1 MSLIGGALARFRCTV
16 CTCPSWREC
25 GEDGGYCFPDIGKSK
40 CITEELGCICG
51 GCPVAK
57 MMELKNI
64 YFCTQGSEPEQNAGG
79 DCADTIPA
87 LTPFLFQQFLGE

>member
-1 MSLIGGALARFRCTV
+1 MSPEETQEMKKKVLAACV
-16 CTCPSWREC
+16 CPTCPSWREC
-25 GEDGGYCFPDIGKSK
+25 GEDGGYCFLDIGKSK

-64 YFCTQGSEPEQNAGG
+64 YFCTQGSEQEQNAGG
-79 DCADTIPA
+79 D
-87 LTPFLFQQFLGE
+87 